1 KSYLSQLY
9 NSNLRRNR
17 KLQESLRNGGQ
28 GFRGKEGYFVFVETC
43 RFQQVNVTTN
53 FQKLIMLNV
62 SELYI
67 NYV

>member
-1 KSYLSQLY
+1 MERK
-9 NSNLRRNR
+9 